1 MASRKK
7 TTATDSSAGGESA
20 SGPSTRKAPTP
31 AGQRSDADQQQAIA
45 DGLAPTFESN
55 RPTVFFNEPLADFS
69 QDEPLTAMEE
79 ALQFVEDSLGEEYP
93 LLINGKL
100 IETRSKITSRNPSHK
115 KQIVGTSGSAT
126 KDHAVQAV
134 EAARRAFRSWSRMD
148 PSLRAE
154 YLEVIASEMRGR
166 RYELAAW
173 EVFECG
179 KTWGEADGD
188 IAEAIDFCMYYADQM
203 RQLTQPLKADVAGE
217 ENSYHYRARGVAVVI
232 APWNFPL
239 AILCGMTAAA
249 MVTGNTVIMKPAEQ
263 SPVIAAK
270 FMQIIRDAGV
280 PDGVVNFLPGI
291 GEDVGPVLVNHPDV
305 DIIAFTGSRAVGLQ
319 INESAAHTTPEQHSV
334 RRVIA
339 EMGGKNAIIIDDD
352 ADLDEAVLGVIDSA
366 FGYAGQKC
374 SACSRVVVLETI
386 YDKFLARLK
395 EATESLVIGPAENPG
410 TWMGPV
416 IDEDSLNRIN
426 DYIAI
431 GNEEAQLLVSKDVG
445 KLAGEGY
452 FVGPHIFTEVDPTS
466 RLAQHEIFGPVLA
479 IMKVK
484 TFEEALEIAN
494 NTEYALTGGVYSRS
508 PQRLAKAK
516 AEMQVGNL
524 YLNRPI
530 TGALVQRHPFGGYKM
545 SGIGSKAGGRDY
557 LTQFMIPVN
566 ICENTLR
573 RGFAPTAE
581 DADDKTS

>member
-7 TTATDSSAGGESA
+7 IDSSPE
-20 SGPSTRKAPTP
+20 TRKAPI
-31 AGQRSDADQQQAIA
+31 AAAERSDADQQQKIA
-45 DGLAPTFESN
+45 SDMAPTFESN
-55 RPTVFFNEPLADFS
+55 RPSVFFNEPLADFA
-69 QDEPLTAMEE
+69 QDEPLAAMEE
-79 ALQFVEDSLGEEYP
+79 AIQFVEDSLGEEYP

-100 IETRSKITSRNPSHK
+100 IETRAKITSRNPSNK
-115 KQIVGTSGSAT
+115 KQVVGTAGSAT

-134 EAARRAFRSWSRMD
+134 EAAKRAFKSWSRMD

-179 KTWGEADGD
+179 KPWADADGD
-188 IAEAIDFCMYYADQM
+188 ITEAIDFCMYYADQM
-203 RQLTQPLKADVAGE
+203 RQLTQTLKADVAGE
-217 ENSYHYRARGVAVVI
+217 ENSYHYRARGVAIVI

-249 MVTGNTVIMKPAEQ
+249 IVTGNTVVMKPAEQ
-263 SPVIAAK
+263 SPVIAAR

-291 GEDVGPVLVNHPDV
+291 GEDIGPVLVNHPDV

-319 INESAAHTTPEQHSV
+319 INESAARTTPEQHSV

-352 ADLDEAVLGVIDSA
+352 ADLDEAVVGVIYSA

-374 SACSRVVVLETI
+374 SACSRVIVLDAI
-386 YDKFLARLK
+386 YDKFIERLK
-395 EATESLVIGPAENPG
+395 EATESLVIGPAQNPG

-416 IDEDSLNRIN
+416 IDEESLNRIK

-431 GNEEAQLLVSKDVG
+431 GNEEAKPLVAKDVG
-445 KLAGEGY
+445 KLASEGY
-452 FVGPHIFTEVDPTS
+452 FVGPHIFTDVDPTS

-479 IMKVK
+479 VMKVK
-484 TFEEALEIAN
+484 TFEEALDIAN
-494 NTEYALTGGVYSRS
+494 NTEYALTGGVFSRS
-508 PQRLAKAK
+508 PLRLAKAK
-516 AEMQVGNL
+516 SEMQVGNL
-524 YLNRPI
+524 YLNRGI
-530 TGALVQRHPFGGYKM
+530 TGALVQRHPFGGFKM

-566 ICENTLR
+566 VTENTLR
-573 RGFAPTAE
+573 RGFVPP
-581 DADDKTS
+581 ADDVAEEKS

>member
-7 TTATDSSAGGESA
+7 TETSTTSS
-20 SGPSTRKAPTP
+20 RKAPIP
-31 AGQRSDADQQQAIA
+31 AEQRSDADQQATIA
-45 DGLAPTFESN
+45 AGLAPTFESN
-55 RPTVFFNEPLADFS
+55 RPTIFFNEPLADFS
-69 QDEPLTAMEE
+69 QDEQLEAMQE
-79 ALQFVEDSLGEEYP
+79 ALQLVEDSLGEEYP

-100 IETRSKITSRNPSHK
+100 IETRAKLTSRNPSHK
-115 KQIVGTSGSAT
+115 KQVVGTSGSAT

-134 EAARRAFRSWSRMD
+134 EAAKRAFKSWSRMD

-173 EVFECG
+173 EVYECG
-179 KTWGEADGD
+179 KPWADAD
-188 IAEAIDFCMYYADQM
+188 ADVAEAIDFCMYYADQM
-203 RQLTQPLKADVAGE
+203 RQLTQPLNADVDGE

-249 MVTGNTVIMKPAEQ
+249 MVTGNTVVMKPAEQ

-280 PDGVVNFLPGI
+280 PDGVVNFLPGV

-319 INESAAHTTPEQHSV
+319 INESAARTTPEQHSV
-334 RRVIA
+334 RRVIS
-339 EMGGKNAIIIDDD
+339 EMGGKNAIIVDDD
-352 ADLDEAVLGVIDSA
+352 ADLDEAVVGVIHSA

-374 SACSRVVVLETI
+374 SACSRVIVLEPI
-386 YDKFLARLK
+386 YDRFIDRLK
-395 EATESLVIGPAENPG
+395 EATESLVVAAVENPAA
-410 TWMGPV
+410 WMGPV
-416 IDEDSLNRIN
+416 IDEESLNRIN

-431 GNEEAQLLVSKDVG
+431 GNEEAKPLVAKEVG

-452 FVGPHIFTEVDPTS
+452 FVGPHIFTDVDPGS

-479 IMKVK
+479 VMKVK
-484 TFEEALEIAN
+484 TFEEALDIAN
-494 NTEYALTGGVYSRS
+494 NTEYALTGGVFSRS
-508 PQRLAKAK
+508 PQRLAKAR

-524 YLNRPI
+524 YLNRGI
-530 TGALVQRHPFGGYKM
+530 TGAVVQRHPFGGYKM

-557 LTQFMIPVN
+557 LTQFMIPVSV
-566 ICENTLR
+566 CENTLR
-573 RGFAPTAE
+573 RGFAPSTDEAPAE
-581 DADDKTS
+581 

>member
-7 TTATDSSAGGESA
+7 TDSSPE
-20 SGPSTRKAPTP
+20 TRKAPIS
-31 AGQRSDADQQQAIA
+31 AAERSDADQQQKIA
-45 DGLAPTFESN
+45 SDMAPTFESN
-55 RPTVFFNEPLADFS
+55 RPSVFFNEPLADFA
-69 QDEPLTAMEE
+69 QDEPLAAMEE
-79 ALQFVEDSLGEEYP
+79 AIQFVEDSLGEEYP

-100 IETRSKITSRNPSHK
+100 IETRAKITSRNPSNK
-115 KQIVGTSGSAT
+115 KQVVGTAGSAT

-134 EAARRAFRSWSRMD
+134 EAAKRAFKSWSRMD

-179 KTWGEADGD
+179 KPWADADGD
-188 IAEAIDFCMYYADQM
+188 ITEAIDFCMYYADQM
-203 RQLTQPLKADVAGE
+203 RQLTRPLQADVAGE

-249 MVTGNTVIMKPAEQ
+249 IVTGNTVVMKPAEQ

-291 GEDVGPVLVNHPDV
+291 GEDIGPVLVNHPDV

-319 INESAAHTTPEQHSV
+319 INESAARTTPEQHSV

-352 ADLDEAVLGVIDSA
+352 ADLDEAVVGVIYSA

-374 SACSRVVVLETI
+374 SACSRVIVLDAI
-386 YDKFLARLK
+386 YDKFIERLK
-395 EATESLVIGPAENPG
+395 EATESLVIGPAQSPG

-416 IDEDSLNRIN
+416 IDEESQNRIK

-431 GNEEAQLLVSKDVG
+431 GNEEAKPLVAKDVG

-452 FVGPHIFTEVDPTS
+452 FVGPHIFTDVDPTS

-479 IMKVK
+479 VMKVK
-484 TFEEALEIAN
+484 TFEEALDIAN
-494 NTEYALTGGVYSRS
+494 NTEYALTGGVFSRS
-508 PQRLAKAK
+508 PLRLAKAK
-516 AEMQVGNL
+516 SEMQVGNL
-524 YLNRPI
+524 YLNRGI
-530 TGALVQRHPFGGYKM
+530 TGALVQRHPFGGFKM

-566 ICENTLR
+566 VTENTLR
-573 RGFAPTAE
+573 RGFAPP
-581 DADDKTS
+581 ADDESDAKS

>member
-7 TTATDSSAGGESA
+7 TDSSTT
-20 SGPSTRKAPTP
+20 STRKAPIP
-31 AGQRSDADQQQAIA
+31 GEQRSDAEQQEQIA
-45 DGLAPTFESN
+45 NGLAPTFESN
-55 RPTVFFNEPLADFS
+55 RPSIFFNEPLADFS
-69 QDEPLTAMEE
+69 QDEQLEAMQE
-79 ALQFVEDSLGEEYP
+79 ALQLVDDSLGEEYP

-100 IETRSKITSRNPSHK
+100 IETRSKLTSRNPSHK

-134 EAARRAFRSWSRMD
+134 EAAKRAFKSWSRMD

-173 EVFECG
+173 EVYECG
-179 KTWGEADGD
+179 KPWADAD
-188 IAEAIDFCMYYADQM
+188 ADVAEAIDFCMYYADQM
-203 RQLTQPLKADVAGE
+203 RQLTQPLNADVDGE
-217 ENSYHYRARGVAVVI
+217 ENSYIYRARGVAVVI

-249 MVTGNTVIMKPAEQ
+249 MVTGNTVVMKPAEQ

-319 INESAAHTTPEQHSV
+319 INESAARTTPEQHSV

-339 EMGGKNAIIIDDD
+339 EMGGKNAIIVDDD
-352 ADLDEAVLGVIDSA
+352 ADLDEAVVGVIYSA

-374 SACSRVVVLETI
+374 SACSRVIVLDTI
-386 YDKFLARLK
+386 YDRFIDRLK
-395 EATESLVIGPAENPG
+395 EATESLIVAAAENPAA
-410 TWMGPV
+410 WMGPV
-416 IDEDSLNRIN
+416 IDEDSLNRIR

-431 GNEEAQLLVSKDVG
+431 GNEEAKPLVAKEVG
-445 KLAGEGY
+445 KLGDEGY

-466 RLAQHEIFGPVLA
+466 RLAQHEVFGPVLA
-479 IMKVK
+479 VMKVK
-484 TFEEALEIAN
+484 TFEEALDIAN
-494 NTEYALTGGVYSRS
+494 NTEYALTGGVFSRS
-508 PQRLAKAK
+508 PQRLAKAR

-524 YLNRPI
+524 YLNRGI
-530 TGALVQRHPFGGYKM
+530 TGAVVQRHPFGGFKM
-545 SGIGSKAGGRDY
+545 SGTGSKAGGRDY
-557 LTQFMIPVN
+557 LTQFMIPVSV
-566 ICENTLR
+566 CENTLR
-573 RGFAPTAE
+573 RGFAPTADE
-581 DADDKTS
+581 APAE

>member
-7 TTATDSSAGGESA
+7 TAPAT
-20 SGPSTRKAPTP
+20 STRQAPIP
-31 AGQRSDADQQQAIA
+31 ASERSDAGQQETVAEGI
-45 DGLAPTFESN
+45 APTFEAN
-55 RPTVFFNEPLADFS
+55 RPSVFFNEPLADFS
-69 QDEPLTAMEE
+69 QDEPLAAMEE
-79 ALQFVEDSLGEEYP
+79 AIQFVEDSLGEEYP
-93 LLINGKL
+93 LVINGKL
-100 IETRSKITSRNPSHK
+100 IETRAKITSRNPSNK
-115 KQIVGTSGSAT
+115 KQIVGTAGSAT

-134 EAARRAFRSWSRMD
+134 EAAKRAFKNWSRMD
-148 PSLRAE
+148 PTLRAE

-179 KTWGEADGD
+179 KPWADADAD
-188 IAEAIDFCMYYADQM
+188 ITEAIDFCMYYADQM
-203 RQLTQPLKADVAGE
+203 RQIVQPLKCDVAGE

-249 MVTGNTVIMKPAEQ
+249 MVTGNTVVMKPAEQ

-280 PDGVVNFLPGI
+280 PDGVVNYLPGI

-319 INESAAHTTPEQHSV
+319 INESAARTTPEQHSV

-339 EMGGKNAIIIDDD
+339 EMGGKNAIIVDDD
-352 ADLDEAVLGVIDSA
+352 ADLDEAVVGVIYSA
-366 FGYAGQKC
+366 FGYSGQKC
-374 SACSRVVVLETI
+374 SACSRVIVLDAI
-386 YDKFLARLK
+386 YDKFIARLK
-395 EATESLVIGPAENPG
+395 DATESLVIGAAQNQG

-416 IDEDSLNRIN
+416 IDEESLNRIN

-431 GNEEAQLLVSKDVG
+431 GHEEAKPLVAKEVG
-445 KLAGEGY
+445 KLANEGY

-479 IMKVK
+479 VMKVK
-484 TFEEALEIAN
+484 TFEEAIDIAN
-494 NTEYALTGGVYSRS
+494 NTEYALTGGVFSRS

-516 AEMQVGNL
+516 TELQVGNL
-524 YLNRPI
+524 YLNRGI

-557 LTQFMIPVN
+557 LTQFVIPVN
-566 ICENTLR
+566 VCENTLR
-573 RGFAPTAE
+573 RGFAPSEEPAVTEA
-581 DADDKTS
+581 